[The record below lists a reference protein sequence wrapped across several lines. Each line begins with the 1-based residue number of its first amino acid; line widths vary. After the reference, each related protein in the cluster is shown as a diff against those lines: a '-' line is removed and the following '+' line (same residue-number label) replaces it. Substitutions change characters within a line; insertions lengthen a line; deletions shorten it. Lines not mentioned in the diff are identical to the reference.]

1 MNTKKLFWIFPYYPN
16 IKPDSKTSELSLQHL
31 MPKSTKEE
39 RDETI
44 EEYIGL
50 DIIELCKNNEY
61 KITPKGWDLWSN

>member
-1 MNTKKLFWIFPYYPN
+1 
-16 IKPDSKTSELSLQHL
+16 

-44 EEYIGL
+44 EEYIGI